1 MDFST
6 LSNSELYWNP
16 WSSTEQS
23 TIIATE
29 QPIRTEPET
38 TENIS
43 TTTTVDTEAVVQ
55 DGDASIKPDDPPPR
69 TVEEKEEEHNITTVD
84 LPPQKDA
91 EEQPIDDVTPPPQE
105 IQEPTPEPMDPPP
118 LEVKVEAHIS
128 PPTPPSPPPQKKPF
142 VGIKSFRVQGI
153 PKSWAEDKFAHYL
166 ASQGIDPQN
175 FTASLYP
182 SCSGADVSQTAVLNL
197 KLQGPPPELVKPVVE
212 NGNESVFVDV
222 PEHVAGEKGVQ
233 FEIDT
238 HFYDLTPLNT
248 PEEEQDI
255 VDIVAVTGLAG
266 HAYGSWKSRKTQKMW
281 LQDFL
286 PIEPD
291 IRRVRI
297 MTYGYNTK
305 LIENTVDDGMVDYRR
320 HFIQQLTNSRDS
332 PEKKSRPIIFIGHS
346 LGGILI
352 AQALV
357 HSKNIQ
363 HSRHIL
369 DATHAVIFFGTPHK
383 GLKVSQLEDM
393 IQDIEKNSDSTRLH
407 LLSQLKESSQ
417 SHWLEEQ
424 RDHLADV
431 WANIGIVSFY
441 ETETTPTVAKSES
454 GVYGRFGEEVEM
466 VTRVSAQMGFPN
478 EFRIPI
484 GRSHTEMVKFPSK
497 IDPAYRSLV
506 SHVVT
511 FLHEIKSIQDR
522 KRSIKKFKGRDRKAE
537 RDFLKNLAVNL
548 LLKR

>member
-166 ASQGIDPQN
+166 ASQGIDPKN

-255 VDIVAVTGLAG
+255 V
-266 HAYGSWKSRKTQKMW
+266 
-281 LQDFL
+281 
-286 PIEPD
+286 E
-291 IRRVRI
+291 
-297 MTYGYNTK
+297 
-305 LIENTVDDGMVDYRR
+305 
-320 HFIQQLTNSRDS
+320 
-332 PEKKSRPIIFIGHS
+332 
-346 LGGILI
+346 
-352 AQALV
+352 
-357 HSKNIQ
+357 
-363 HSRHIL
+363 
-369 DATHAVIFFGTPHK
+369 
-383 GLKVSQLEDM
+383 
-393 IQDIEKNSDSTRLH
+393 
-407 LLSQLKESSQ
+407 
-417 SHWLEEQ
+417 
-424 RDHLADV
+424 
-431 WANIGIVSFY
+431 
-441 ETETTPTVAKSES
+441 
-454 GVYGRFGEEVEM
+454 
-466 VTRVSAQMGFPN
+466 
-478 EFRIPI
+478 
-484 GRSHTEMVKFPSK
+484 
-497 IDPAYRSLV
+497 
-506 SHVVT
+506 
-511 FLHEIKSIQDR
+511 
-522 KRSIKKFKGRDRKAE
+522 
-537 RDFLKNLAVNL
+537 
-548 LLKR
+548 